1 MAVVYSYGA
10 APTYV
15 KVASQTLTGSTALV
29 TFSNIPQG
37 YTDLVVSIA
46 IAGLSAA
53 ETPRMYFNG
62 DTTSLYTTTFL
73 DANGT
78 SVLNNR
84 TASQSSFYGI
94 GAYNSGNPTGASN
107 IIVYLNNYSNTV
119 TNKTML
125 ARNASSLSTTLTAG
139 LYRSTAPISSISFF
153 VHPGSNTYS
162 TGTVFTVY
170 GIKAAIGAPK
180 AIGGDSITTDGT
192 YWYHAFRNTGA
203 FKPSQAITADVLQ
216 IAGGGPGVVD
226 DVQFWAGG
234 GGGAGGV
241 SYVAS
246 QSLTA
251 NTSYTATVG
260 GGGVFDWSWPSATK
274 GSNSQFGSLTAA
286 VGGGAAIGNYSA
298 LGQGGSGGGAT
309 ARINTSGGTGTS
321 GQGNAG
327 GATAAHSGGGGGGA
341 GGAGG
346 TVSTDP
352 NGGTGGVGTSTY
364 SSWGAATNTGQLVSG
379 VTYFA
384 GGGGGGAVPYYG
396 SVTIAQGGSGG
407 GGAGSV
413 GGIGNKG
420 ISGLSNTGG
429 GGGGG
434 GGVSTAGSGAGPGGN
449 GGSGIIIV
457 RYTV

>member
-1 MAVVYSYGA
+1 MAVTSNYGA

-15 KVASQTLTGSTALV
+15 KIASTTLGSASSSY

-37 YTDLVVSIA
+37 YTDLRLVCTAQNTSANFYMEINA
-46 IAGLSAA
+46 DTGANYSMTYLDGDGSSALSGRFSGLTVGALVGRSA
-53 ETPRMYFNG
+53 TFP
-62 DTTSLYTTTFL
+62 DTTNVFGTCLIDVMNYANTTTYKTVL
-73 DANGT
+73 SRYGNAGVNTAVAVNLWRST
-78 SVLNNR
+78 SAITQLKLV
-84 TASQSSFYGI
+84 AF
-94 GAYNSGNPTGASN
+94 ASN
-107 IIVYLNNYSNTV
+107 FRTG
-119 TNKTML
+119 
-125 ARNASSLSTTLTAG
+125 STFTL
-139 LYRSTAPISSISFF
+139 
-153 VHPGSNTYS
+153 
-162 TGTVFTVY
+162 Y

-216 IAGGGPGVVD
+216 IAGGGSGAVD
-226 DVQFWAGG
+226 DVQFWGGG

-260 GGGVFDWSWPSATK
+260 AGGMFDWTWPSATK

-286 VGGGAAIGNYSA
+286 VGGGVGIGNYSSG
-298 LGQGGSGGGAT
+298 LGNGGSGGGGFSRITSTGGTAT
-309 ARINTSGGTGTS
+309 A

-327 GATAAHSGGGGGGA
+327 GTSGQPGGGGGGA

-346 TVSTDP
+346 NAP
-352 NGGTGGVGTSTY
+352 NQYSGGLGGVGTSTY
-364 SSWGAATNTGQLVSG
+364 SSWGAATNTGHLVSG

-384 GGGGGGAVPYYG
+384 GGGGGGSVPYYG
-396 SVTIAQGGSGG
+396 TVVTPAGGSGG

-420 ISGLSNTGG
+420 TSGLSNTGG